1 MFLESRKMQFGQPRQ
16 EKFDKRPKCFAPCP
30 KIVIGRCFSE
40 TNEAPQKV
48 PMVTLIAV
56 LTTLPNK
63 SEEKPS
69 SFCSM
74 FENDN
79 GIFLQE
85 KIYSQ
90 KVPTNLFNAVLKTLS
105 EIYGQK
111 VKNFSLNVR
120 KLWIN
125 TFFKNKWFASKCS
138 YGDIDCGFQNPTEQ
152 VRRTAELFW
161 LNFRKR

>member
-1 MFLESRKMQFGQPRQ
+1 MSKNKDRALFFRNKWSSSKSCYGHVDCGFDNPAEQVRRNAEQF
-16 EKFDKRPKCFAPCP
+16 
-30 KIVIGRCFSE
+30 FS
-40 TNEAPQKV
+40 
-48 PMVTLIAV
+48 I
-56 LTTLPNK
+56 
-63 SEEKPS
+63 
-69 SFCSM
+69 

-90 KVPTNLFNAVLKTLS
+90 KVPTNLFNAVSKTLS

-125 TFFKNKWFASKCS
+125 NFFQKQMICLKMFLWWRWLRFSKPDRTSSKNSRVVLTKFPKK
-138 YGDIDCGFQNPTEQ
+138 IT
-152 VRRTAELFW
+152 
-161 LNFRKR
+161 

>member
-1 MFLESRKMQFGQPRQ
+1 MQFGQPRQ
-16 EKFDKRPKCFAPCP
+16 EKFDTRPKCFAPCP

-48 PMVTLIAV
+48 PMVTMIAV

-125 TFFKNKWFASKCS
+125 TFFQKQMICLKMFLWWRWLRFSKPDRTSSKNSRVVLTKFPKK
-138 YGDIDCGFQNPTEQ
+138 IT
-152 VRRTAELFW
+152 
-161 LNFRKR
+161 